1 MKAELENLID
11 VCRQVTRWADAPT
24 PKGDFPKQFVDRLL
38 VTLRDLPEM
47 TVRDVLWQGLHWGPF
62 TVHENNAVHEDMFHV
77 LDSSN
82 DAVVSTP
89 RKVITECVCNCLNMV
104 YENEPKGGQK

>member
-1 MKAELENLID
+1 MESELEDLID

-38 VTLRDLPEM
+38 VALRDLPEM
-47 TVRDVLWQGLHWGPF
+47 TD
-62 TVHENNAVHEDMFHV
+62 
-77 LDSSN
+77 
-82 DAVVSTP
+82 
-89 RKVITECVCNCLNMV
+89 CLNMV